1 MAAPVS
7 DELAAAR
14 LDAWE
19 GRSTTAWCQELGVPA
34 LELFARVGSTMDV
47 ARTLAEG
54 DAPAGTLVV
63 AEEQTA
69 GRGQK
74 GRPWFSAPGWSL
86 HVSLLLR
93 PAPDPGSVLSALPLR
108 VGLATAGA
116 VEEVAGVAAAVK
128 WPNDVV
134 TPEGRKLAG
143 VLCEAAFVG
152 TDRLFVVAGIGI
164 NVGQDTADFPPELR
178 ERASS
183 LSRESGR
190 LIPRGPV
197 LEALLRRLLPLTRA
211 TAGPLSEAELA
222 ELRRRDAL
230 RGRPLWLDGQPV
242 GEGAGIAAD
251 GALLVRGPDG
261 RVEEVRAGTI
271 RAAPSPERP

>member
-1 MAAPVS
+1 M
-7 DELAAAR
+7 R

-19 GRSTTAWCQELGVPA
+19 GRSISGWCDVLGVPS
-34 LELFARVGSTMDV
+34 LEVFARVGSTMDV

-54 DAPAGTLVV
+54 GAPAGTLVL

-69 GRGQK
+69 GRGRK

-86 HVSLLLR
+86 HLSLLLR

-108 VGLATAGA
+108 VGLAAA
-116 VEEVAGVAAAVK
+116 QAIEEVAGLEAALK

-134 TPEGRKLAG
+134 TLHGRKLAG

-152 TDRLFVVAGIGI
+152 TDRVFVVVGIGI

-190 LIPRGPV
+190 LIQRPPV
-197 LEALLRRLLPLTRA
+197 LRALLRRLLPLARA
-211 TAGPLSEAELA
+211 AAGPLSAAELA

-230 RGRPLWLDGQPV
+230 WGKPLRLDGQPV

-251 GALLVRGPDG
+251 GALLVRAPDG
-261 RVEEVRAGTI
+261 RVEEIRAGTI
-271 RAAPSPERP
+271 RAAPSPDGA